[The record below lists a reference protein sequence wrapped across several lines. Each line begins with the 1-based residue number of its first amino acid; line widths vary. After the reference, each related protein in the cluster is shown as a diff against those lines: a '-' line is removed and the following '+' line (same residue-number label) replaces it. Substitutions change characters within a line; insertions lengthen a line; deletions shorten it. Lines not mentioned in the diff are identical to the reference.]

1 MRSPI
6 GEEFGGGGEYREIAE
21 PTRLVFTWAW
31 DRPDVG
37 AGTQL
42 VEVDLTEHPNGTTT
56 VVMINRGLA
65 DEQSRESHREGWE
78 GSFDNLDRLVSR

>member
-1 MRSPI
+1 
-6 GEEFGGGGEYREIAE
+6 
-21 PTRLVFTWAW
+21 VFTWAW

-42 VEVDLTEHPNGTTT
+42 VEVDLTEHTNGTTT

-78 GSFDNLDRLVSR
+78 GSFDNLDRVLAH